1 MQLPVQLLF
10 FVLRARLARRGMFK
24 VMKNDHFL
32 VFLAVGFS
40 HLGPFPPSYW
50 AGEQWLL
57 LEIHEAMRVLHAI
70 ACTMDFNL
78 LCDLGHRLGELKMLM
93 LQIFILFWPFTLT
106 FRVSQGFICSKYD
119 CLGAELSFLY
129 LVWCYYAFI
138 CPANFSNLEIQR
150 IPNTKIESRIPNT

>member
-1 MQLPVQLLF
+1 MIIFQYFQPLGLAIWVLF
-10 FVLRARLARRGMFK
+10 PQVIGQVK
-24 VMKNDHFL
+24 
-32 VFLAVGFS
+32 
-40 HLGPFPPSYW
+40 
-50 AGEQWLL
+50 QWLL
-57 LEIHEAMRVLHAI
+57 LEIHEAIRVVHAI

-78 LCDLGHRLGELKMLM
+78 LCDLGHRLGEHKMLM

>member
-1 MQLPVQLLF
+1 MIIFQYFQPLGLAIWVLF
-10 FVLRARLARRGMFK
+10 PQVIGQVK
-24 VMKNDHFL
+24 
-32 VFLAVGFS
+32 
-40 HLGPFPPSYW
+40 
-50 AGEQWLL
+50 QWLL
-57 LEIHEAMRVLHAI
+57 LEIHEAIRVVHAI

-78 LCDLGHRLGELKMLM
+78 LCDLGHRLGEHKMLM

-129 LVWCYYAFI
+129 LVWCYYTFI